1 MKGSRWKAMQFYFPR
16 RQDDFE
22 LRQTYNV
29 TLETPRWDTQYIKID
44 NENTISK
51 DSINRNRIRL
61 VINYN
66 PPNREQKPID
76 RFGKIMRI
84 QFVRNLALIWSK
96 DLVIIFKIIR
106 YQILNTKYQ
115 AFGIKKN
122 PLKTIYISLEISISR
137 FSFLFFP
144 FINRTKL
151 DINGASEMD
160 TPRKFHNNLDT
171 RFLSS
176 KNRRFNEREYTHA
189 TRLTET
195 GTPILWNL
203 PPISLV

>member
-96 DLVIIFKIIR
+96 IPVIIFKIIR
-106 YQILNTKYQ
+106 CQILNTKYQ

-122 PLKTIYISLEISISR
+122 PLKTIYISLEISISQ
-137 FSFLFFP
+137 FSFLFF
-144 FINRTKL
+144 
-151 DINGASEMD
+151 
-160 TPRKFHNNLDT
+160 
-171 RFLSS
+171 LS
-176 KNRRFNEREYTHA
+176 
-189 TRLTET
+189 
-195 GTPILWNL
+195 
-203 PPISLV
+203 

>member
-96 DLVIIFKIIR
+96 VPVIIFTIIR
-106 YQILNTKYQ
+106 YQILNTRYQ
-115 AFGIKKN
+115 AFGITLHEKSFEN
-122 PLKTIYISLEISISR
+122 YIYITRNLNILVFVS
-137 FSFLFFP
+137 FFP

-151 DINGASEMD
+151 DEKTDINGASEMD

-171 RFLSS
+171 RSFFLPKIDDSTNVS
-176 KNRRFNEREYTHA
+176 IDTQ
-189 TRLTET
+189 LD
-195 GTPILWNL
+195 
-203 PPISLV
+203 

>member
-1 MKGSRWKAMQFYFPR
+1 MPNTQHKVSSIWHQEKS
-16 RQDDFE
+16 FE
-22 LRQTYNV
+22 N
-29 TLETPRWDTQYIKID
+29 YIYI
-44 NENTISK
+44 T
-51 DSINRNRIRL
+51 
-61 VINYN
+61 
-66 PPNREQKPID
+66 
-76 RFGKIMRI
+76 
-84 QFVRNLALIWSK
+84 RNL
-96 DLVIIFKIIR
+96 
-106 YQILNTKYQ
+106 N
-115 AFGIKKN
+115 
-122 PLKTIYISLEISISR
+122 ISVFVS
-137 FSFLFFP
+137 FFP